1 MPSRLVQ
8 KWYSSCNDC
17 LVAPIVH
24 VESLHLSSRS
34 TPDSLL
40 PNLLAHC
47 PLASS
52 LSSVLSIDAL
62 QKKVEL
68 RFVSERPWAIINGSC
83 LPPYQCSM
91 SIPVSDRRSWEDS
104 YIEEIWY
111 TMLYIKHYLTLLQES
126 NITMTTMMSR
136 VRDKNQKLNM
146 TTNINTYMHQLSPTW
161 QEKRIIHSDTY
172 ISFNFW
178 RM

>member
-1 MPSRLVQ
+1 MTVWLRPSFTSKV
-8 KWYSSCNDC
+8 
-17 LVAPIVH
+17 
-24 VESLHLSSRS
+24 HLSSRS

-47 PLASS
+47 SLASS
-52 LSSVLSIDAL
+52 LSSVQSIDAL
-62 QKKVEL
+62 QKKVEI
-68 RFVSERPWAIINGSC
+68 RFVSERPWATINGSC

-91 SIPVSDRRSWEDS
+91 SIPVSDRRSWENS
-104 YIEEIWY
+104 YTQCY
-111 TMLYIKHYLTLLQES
+111 TLNIILTLSQES

-136 VRDKNQKLNM
+136 VRDNNQKLNM
-146 TTNINTYMHQLSPTW
+146 TTNINTNMHQLSPTW